1 MESFMRQTIL
11 TTVGALLFST
21 GLFAADAQLLNLV
34 MPDAQ
39 VMAGLNVTSAKTS
52 AFGQYLL
59 TRIAARSGNQ
69 FDKLSAATGFDPRR
83 DLTEVLAASPGNAG
97 QKTGLVLAKGTFN
110 VSQLTDAIAKDAA
123 AKNGQGPQVTNYGG
137 ATLISGNGKENGAVA
152 FLGTSIALAGDLNS
166 VKAAIDRSTQTN
178 SISPALSAKVQ
189 ALSAAEDAW
198 AVSLEPISALAPKA
212 LAGAA
217 AGPGL
222 QLNQVLN
229 KIQAANGG
237 VKFGSLI
244 VLSAQATATDP
255 ASANALADVV
265 RMLAGLL
272 TMNAPKNA
280 QAPQILQSLQVS
292 TDGAILN
299 VSLSVS
305 ESDAEQILKMGSPV
319 QGRTR
324 RGDQ

>member
-21 GLFAADAQLLNLV
+21 GLFAADSQLLNLV

-52 AFGQYLL
+52 AFGQFLL
-59 TRIAARSGNQ
+59 TQMASRGAAQ

-83 DLTEVLAASPGNAG
+83 DLIEILAATPGNAG

-110 VSQLTDAIAKDAA
+110 VSQLTDAIQKDAA
-123 AKNGQGPQVTNYGG
+123 AKNGQGPTVTSYNG
-137 ATLISGNGKENGAVA
+137 ATLISGGGKDNGGVA
-152 FLGTSIALAGDLNS
+152 FLGTTIAIAGDLDS
-166 VKAAIDRSTQTN
+166 VKAAIDRSAQTN
-178 SISPALSAKVQ
+178 SLPPELSAKVQ
-189 ALSAAEDAW
+189 ALSAADDAW
-198 AVSLEPISALAPKA
+198 AVSLEPISAFAPKSP
-212 LAGAA
+212 AGAA
-217 AGPGL
+217 APGV
-222 QLNQVLN
+222 QLNQILN
-229 KIQAANGG
+229 KILAANGG

-244 VLSAQATATDP
+244 VLSAQATATDA

-272 TMNAPKNA
+272 AMNAPKNA
-280 QAPQILQSLQVS
+280 PASQILQSLQVS
-292 TDGAILN
+292 TDGAVLN

-305 ESDAEQILKMGSPV
+305 ESDAEQLLKMGSPA
-319 QGRTR
+319 QGQVR